1 LNTLQHKNLD
11 DCEKCFFKAISCQY
25 IKTEEFLRM
34 QEQSLRVHFTRGEE
48 ILKQGVKSSH
58 LVFLQ
63 SGIVK
68 FCMHDESGKG
78 LILTISKAPAMIG
91 GADAINNGLNLY
103 SLQAV
108 EECDVC
114 FIDYRI
120 LLEIAMTNSLF
131 MLKLME
137 MMTGMFKSSIL
148 NFISLAHKQVN
159 GRIADILLYL
169 SRSVYENRSFTLS
182 LTRKEIAEF
191 AGCSTENVIHTL
203 SKFHRE
209 GILLVIGKKIEIL
222 DVERLERISKTG

>member
-1 LNTLQHKNLD
+1 
-11 DCEKCFFKAISCQY
+11 
-25 IKTEEFLRM
+25 M

>member
-1 LNTLQHKNLD
+1 MNKLKHTDLV
-11 DCEKCFFKAISCQY
+11 DCNKCLFKTISCQY
-25 IKTEEFLRM
+25 INAGEFLNL
-34 QEQSLRVHFTRGEE
+34 QKSSLRVHYIKGEE
-48 ILKQGVKSSH
+48 ILRQGVKSSH

-68 FCMHDESGKG
+68 FSMQDEAGRG
-78 LILTISKAPAMIG
+78 LILTIARAPAMIG

-103 SLQAV
+103 SLQAI
-108 EECDVC
+108 EDCDVC
-114 FIDYRI
+114 FIDYAM
-120 LLEIAMTNSLF
+120 LLEIAMTNSRF

-137 MMTGMFKSSIL
+137 MMTGMFKASTL

-159 GRIADILLYL
+159 GRIADILIYL
-169 SRSVYENRSFTLS
+169 SRSIYQNSTFHLS

-209 GILLVIGKKIEIL
+209 GIIEVTGKRIVIL
-222 DVERLERISKTG
+222 DAIRLERISKIG

>member
-1 LNTLQHKNLD
+1 
-11 DCEKCFFKAISCQY
+11 
-25 IKTEEFLRM
+25 M
-34 QEQSLRVHFTRGEE
+34 RVHFTRGEE

>member
-1 LNTLQHKNLD
+1 
-11 DCEKCFFKAISCQY
+11 
-25 IKTEEFLRM
+25 
-34 QEQSLRVHFTRGEE
+34 LRVHFTRGEE